1 MKPRSLDE
9 GQDPTSEVTAPS
21 PFHSLE
27 SPSPSSTLE
36 FFFAGEN
43 AMSRVTRQRDSHH
56 EGAQDLA
63 KRDQVPIN
71 AVVSMGRRN
80 TGPKSNLQ
88 VFQRLN
94 SFESADSKKTLPCL
108 GLIEYSPKDQ
118 VSLKN
123 TIGSAD

>member
-1 MKPRSLDE
+1 MD
-9 GQDPTSEVTAPS
+9 
-21 PFHSLE
+21 
-27 SPSPSSTLE
+27 
-36 FFFAGEN
+36 
-43 AMSRVTRQRDSHH
+43 
-56 EGAQDLA
+56 
-63 KRDQVPIN
+63 
-71 AVVSMGRRN
+71 RRT

-123 TIGSAD
+123 TSGSTD